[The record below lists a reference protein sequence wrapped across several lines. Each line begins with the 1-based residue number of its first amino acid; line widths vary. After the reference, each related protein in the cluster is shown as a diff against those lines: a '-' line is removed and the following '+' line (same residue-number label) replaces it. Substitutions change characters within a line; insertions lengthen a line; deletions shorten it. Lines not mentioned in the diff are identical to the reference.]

1 MKLLEGTRTKNNLP
15 LIRYW
20 SKTACYLLVNKLQ
33 PRKSPLSCNV
43 VSRLSIVDWFHRGLH
58 HYSVNMLTIL
68 QLAGNH
74 MESKCWKASGS
85 YVNFLL
91 KKYAKEIVSS
101 ATEIWAL
108 QIRYLILNR
117 AHISKNNYVVLPGF
131 SSNWATYRACVQ
143 YGYIWSSANK
153 DMFVGM
159 QKERLAVSSHLD
171 CTRGGIIYTDKYF
184 HSLPI
189 LVCIQPS

>member
-1 MKLLEGTRTKNNLP
+1 MSVSVSRWVHETTFISDCLAWQTNLRCP
-15 LIRYW
+15 TCRNSRMGIYKESLNDRLRQSSAATSSMVFI
-20 SKTACYLLVNKLQ
+20 STVYLL
-33 PRKSPLSCNV
+33 PRGCDLSPLGQAGRVRQQSTCPKV
-43 VSRLSIVDWFHRGLH
+43 TSDMF
-58 HYSVNMLTIL
+58 TIL

-117 AHISKNNYVVLPGF
+117 AHISKNNYVVLPDF

-143 YGYIWSSANK
+143 YGYPWSSANK
-153 DMFVGM
+153 YMFAGM
-159 QKERLAVSSHLD
+159 QK
-171 CTRGGIIYTDKYF
+171 
-184 HSLPI
+184 
-189 LVCIQPS
+189 